1 MRDERVKMAEVII
14 PEMTCRYGYCCA
26 DCVYMSRSD
35 YNRYGE
41 AYCGSYGKYYDPSD
55 SACSRFVAR

>member
-1 MRDERVKMAEVII
+1 MKKRTNMATIKV
-14 PEMTCRYGYCCA
+14 PDCTCRYGYCCA

-41 AYCGSYGKYYDPSD
+41 AYCGSFRRYFDPSD
-55 SACSRFVAR
+55 SACSRFVER